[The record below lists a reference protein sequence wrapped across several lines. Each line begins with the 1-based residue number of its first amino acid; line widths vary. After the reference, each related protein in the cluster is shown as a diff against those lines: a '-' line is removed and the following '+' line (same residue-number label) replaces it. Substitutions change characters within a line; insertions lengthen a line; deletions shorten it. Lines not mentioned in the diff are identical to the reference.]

1 MLAVAKLFH
10 SQVFIV
16 KMILP
21 LKRAQCLLLPNIEF
35 KVMYKKNILKTLLLI
50 RRYREY
56 IYWIMTWQYCL

>member
-35 KVMYKKNILKTLLLI
+35 KVMYKKKYSQDIIAN
-50 RRYREY
+50 
-56 IYWIMTWQYCL
+56 